1 MPLVNLGRS
10 FERRLLRPVFRRLKR
25 AFRIDGPN
33 DRIAKLERRL
43 EELERLFREQ
53 AGLHYLR
60 LAEEAESE
68 SPGQEPARGRRT
80 A

>member
-1 MPLVNLGRS
+1 MALANLGRS

-25 AFRIDGPN
+25 VFHIDGPN
-33 DRIAKLERRL
+33 DRIARLEQRL

-60 LAEEAESE
+60 LAEEAEPAP
-68 SPGQEPARGRRT
+68 PGQEPARGRRT